1 MQATP
6 QQIYDYVMRK
16 YGDPRMA
23 AEAARRMTPMLQQV
37 QQNPFGQLGRPPE
50 ARATPMAPTAPT
62 GLRGFAQDVARS
74 LPISGEI
81 TSAADAVGAY
91 NRGDMV
97 GAGMAAAGA
106 IPMAGGI
113 FRKGGFRNMFRGRP
127 QQDEPVGVFPS
138 AQARDEFLQRAAER
152 SRLDDASRLKTAE
165 ERAEAAAQAERQQR
179 LDARAA
185 EMRGVRDDLR
195 KMPAAA
201 ARARA
206 AREQNA
212 ADPPTTQP
220 GTPPARPDPQAQISS
235 NPVGPKAKPQ
245 TKADR
250 DKARAKAVEMWREND
265 GQMPEIKVDDL
276 RDILPNLSDRQLK
289 TLVKR
294 LRKEMEKSESPDV
307 LDRMRPVLGSA
318 SGILAGPAYV

>member
-16 YGDPRMA
+16 YGDPRLA
-23 AEAARRMTPMLQQV
+23 AEAVRRMTPMLQQV

-50 ARATPMAPTAPT
+50 ARATPMAPIAPT
-62 GLRGFAQDVARS
+62 GVRGFAQDVARS

-81 TSAADAVGAY
+81 TAAADAVGAY

-113 FRKGGFRNMFRGRP
+113 FRKGGFRNMFRGKP
-127 QQDEPVGVFPS
+127 KQDELDPRADKNPQGVFPS
-138 AQARDEFLQRAAER
+138 YQARDEFTDQSEIWER
-152 SRLDDASRLKTAE
+152 WVNMAKRKARE
-165 ERAEAAAQAERQQR
+165 ERQQR
-179 LDARAA
+179 LGARAA
-185 EMRGVRDDLR
+185 EMRDWRDSLR
-195 KMPAAA
+195 QMPGESS
-201 ARARA
+201 RMRPPG
-206 AREQNA
+206 EQNA
-212 ADPPTTQP
+212 ADQPTAQL
-220 GTPPARPDPQAQISS
+220 GTPPARPDPQAEISS
-235 NPVGPKAKPQ
+235 NPVRPKSKPQ

-276 RDILPNLSDRQLK
+276 RDILPNLSDGQLK

>member
-1 MQATP
+1 MREQA
-6 QQIYDYVMRK
+6 IYDYIMRK
-16 YGDPRMA
+16 YGDPRLA
-23 AEAARRMTPMLQQV
+23 AEAVRRMTPMLQQV
-37 QQNPFGQLGRPPE
+37 QQNPFGRLGRPPE
-50 ARATPMAPTAPT
+50 ARATPMAPIAPT

-74 LPISGEI
+74 LPVTGEI
-81 TSAADAVGAY
+81 TAAADAVGAY

-113 FRKGGFRNMFRGRP
+113 FRKGGFRNMFRGKP
-127 QQDEPVGVFPS
+127 KQDELDPRVYKNPQGVFPS
-138 AQARDEFLQRAAER
+138 YQARDEFLESMAKRKAR
-152 SRLDDASRLKTAE
+152 E
-165 ERAEAAAQAERQQR
+165 EGQQR
-179 LDARAA
+179 LGARAA
-185 EMRGVRDDLR
+185 EMRDLR
-195 KMPAAA
+195 DSLRQMPGESS
-201 ARARA
+201 RTRLPG
-206 AREQNA
+206 EQNA
-212 ADPPTTQP
+212 ADQPTAQL
-220 GTPPARPDPQAQISS
+220 GTPPARPDPQAEISS
-235 NPVGPKAKPQ
+235 NPVRPKSKPQ

-276 RDILPNLSDRQLK
+276 RDILPNLSDGQLK

>member
-1 MQATP
+1 MREQA
-6 QQIYDYVMRK
+6 IYDYIMRK
-16 YGDPRMA
+16 YGDPRLA
-23 AEAARRMTPMLQQV
+23 AEAVRRMTPMLQQV
-37 QQNPFGQLGRPPE
+37 QQNPFGRLGRPPE
-50 ARATPMAPTAPT
+50 ARATPMAPIAPT

-74 LPISGEI
+74 LPVTGEI
-81 TSAADAVGAY
+81 TAAADAVGAY

-113 FRKGGFRNMFRGRP
+113 FRKGGFRNMFRGKP
-127 QQDEPVGVFPS
+127 KQDELDPRVYKNPQGVFPS
-138 AQARDEFLQRAAER
+138 YQARDEFLESMAKRKAR
-152 SRLDDASRLKTAE
+152 E
-165 ERAEAAAQAERQQR
+165 EGQQR
-179 LDARAA
+179 LGARAA
-185 EMRGVRDDLR
+185 EMRDLR
-195 KMPAAA
+195 DSLRQMPGESS
-201 ARARA
+201 RTRLPG
-206 AREQNA
+206 EQNA
-212 ADPPTTQP
+212 ADQPTAQL
-220 GTPPARPDPQAQISS
+220 GTPPARPDPQAEISS
-235 NPVGPKAKPQ
+235 NPVRPKSKPQ

-265 GQMPEIKVDDL
+265 GQMPEIKIDDL
-276 RDILPNLSDRQLK
+276 RDILPNLSDGQLK

>member
-1 MQATP
+1 L
-6 QQIYDYVMRK
+6 
-16 YGDPRMA
+16 A
-23 AEAARRMTPMLQQV
+23 AEAARRMTPMLQQA

-50 ARATPMAPTAPT
+50 ARATPMAPIAPT

-74 LPISGEI
+74 LPVTGEI
-81 TSAADAVGAY
+81 TAAADAVGAY

-113 FRKGGFRNMFRGRP
+113 FRKGGFRNMFRGKP
-127 QQDEPVGVFPS
+127 KQDELDPRADKNPQGVFPS
-138 AQARDEFLQRAAER
+138 YQARDEFLESMAKRKAR
-152 SRLDDASRLKTAE
+152 E
-165 ERAEAAAQAERQQR
+165 EGQQR
-179 LDARAA
+179 LGARAA
-185 EMRGVRDDLR
+185 EMRDLR
-195 KMPAAA
+195 DSLRQMPGESS
-201 ARARA
+201 RTRLPG
-206 AREQNA
+206 EQNA
-212 ADPPTTQP
+212 ADQPTAQL
-220 GTPPARPDPQAQISS
+220 GTPPVRPDPQIETSS
-235 NPVGPKAKPQ
+235 NPVRPKAKPQ

-265 GQMPEIKVDDL
+265 GQMPEIKIDDL
-276 RDILPNLSDRQLK
+276 RDILPNLSDGQLK

>member
-16 YGDPRMA
+16 YGDPRLA
-23 AEAARRMTPMLQQV
+23 AEAVRRMTPMLQQV
-37 QQNPFGQLGRPPE
+37 QKNPFGRLGRPPE
-50 ARATPMAPTAPT
+50 ARATPMAPIAPT

-74 LPISGEI
+74 LPVTGEI

-113 FRKGGFRNMFRGRP
+113 FRKGGFLNMFRGKP
-127 QQDEPVGVFPS
+127 KQDELDPRAYNKIPKGVFPS
-138 AQARDEFLQRAAER
+138 YEARDEFLEIMAKRKARE
-152 SRLDDASRLKTAE
+152 
-165 ERAEAAAQAERQQR
+165 ERQQR
-179 LDARAA
+179 LGARAA
-185 EMRGVRDDLR
+185 EMRDWRDSLR
-195 KMPAAA
+195 QMPGESS
-201 ARARA
+201 RMRPPG
-206 AREQNA
+206 EQNA
-212 ADPPTTQP
+212 ADQPTAQL
-220 GTPPARPDPQAQISS
+220 GTPPARPDPQAEISS
-235 NPVGPKAKPQ
+235 NPVRPKSKPQ

-276 RDILPNLSDRQLK
+276 RDILPNLSDGQLK

>member
-1 MQATP
+1 MKAEAQATP

-23 AEAARRMTPMLQQV
+23 AEAARSMTPMLQRV

-81 TSAADAVGAY
+81 TSAADAVGEY
-91 NRGDMV
+91 NRGNMV

-106 IPMAGGI
+106 IPMVGGI
-113 FRKGGFRNMFRGRP
+113 FRKGFRNMFRGRP
-127 QQDEPVGVFPS
+127 KQDERDPRADEGPVGGEHS
-138 AQARDEFLQRAAER
+138 YQARDEFLDRMAKRKAGE
-152 SRLDDASRLKTAE
+152 
-165 ERAEAAAQAERQQR
+165 ERQQR
-179 LDARAA
+179 LGARAV
-185 EMRGVRDDLR
+185 EMKALRDSLR
-195 KMPAAA
+195 EMPGQSS
-201 ARARA
+201 RTRPPG
-206 AREQNA
+206 EQDI
-212 ADPPTTQP
+212 ADNPR
-220 GTPPARPDPQAQISS
+220 RPDSQIETSA
-235 NPVGPKAKPQ
+235 NPVLPKTKPQ

-276 RDILPNLSDRQLK
+276 RDILPNLGDGQLK

-294 LRKEMEKSESPDV
+294 LKKEMEKSESPDV
-307 LDRMRPVLGSA
+307 LERMRPVLGSA

>member
-16 YGDPRMA
+16 YGDPRLA
-23 AEAARRMTPMLQQV
+23 AEAARRMAPMLQQA
-37 QQNPFGQLGRPPE
+37 QQNPFGRLGRPPE
-50 ARATPMAPTAPT
+50 ARATPMAPIAPT

-74 LPISGEI
+74 LPVTGEI
-81 TSAADAVGAY
+81 TAAADAVGAY
-91 NRGDMV
+91 NRGDLA
-97 GAGMAAAGA
+97 GAGMAAAAA
-106 IPMAGGI
+106 IPIVGGI
-113 FRKGGFRNMFRGRP
+113 FRKGGFRNMFRGKP
-127 QQDEPVGVFPS
+127 KQDELDPRADKNPQGVFPS
-138 AQARDEFLQRAAER
+138 YQARDEFLESMAKRKARE
-152 SRLDDASRLKTAE
+152 
-165 ERAEAAAQAERQQR
+165 ERQQR
-179 LDARAA
+179 LGARAA
-185 EMRGVRDDLR
+185 EMRDLR
-195 KMPAAA
+195 DSLRQMPGESS
-201 ARARA
+201 RTRLPG
-206 AREQNA
+206 EQNA
-212 ADPPTTQP
+212 ADQPTAQL
-220 GTPPARPDPQAQISS
+220 GTPPARPDPQIETSS
-235 NPVGPKAKPQ
+235 NPVRPKAKPQ

-276 RDILPNLSDRQLK
+276 RDILPNLSDGQLK

>member
-16 YGDPRMA
+16 YGDPRLA

-37 QQNPFGQLGRPPE
+37 QQNPFGRLGRPPE
-50 ARATPMAPTAPT
+50 ARATPMAPIAPT

-74 LPISGEI
+74 LPVTGEI
-81 TSAADAVGAY
+81 TAAADAVGAY

-113 FRKGGFRNMFRGRP
+113 FRKGGFRNMFRGKP
-127 QQDEPVGVFPS
+127 KQDELDPRAYKNPQGVFPS
-138 AQARDEFLQRAAER
+138 YQARDEFLESMAKRKARE
-152 SRLDDASRLKTAE
+152 
-165 ERAEAAAQAERQQR
+165 ERQQR
-179 LDARAA
+179 LGARAA
-185 EMRGVRDDLR
+185 EMRDLR
-195 KMPAAA
+195 DSLRQMPGESS
-201 ARARA
+201 RTRPPG
-206 AREQNA
+206 EQNA
-212 ADPPTTQP
+212 ADQPTAQL
-220 GTPPARPDPQAQISS
+220 GTPPARPDPQIETSS
-235 NPVGPKAKPQ
+235 NPVRPKAKPQ

-276 RDILPNLSDRQLK
+276 RDILPNLSDGQLK

>member
-23 AEAARRMTPMLQQV
+23 AEAVRRMTPMLQQV
-37 QQNPFGQLGRPPE
+37 QQNPFGRLGRPPE
-50 ARATPMAPTAPT
+50 ARATPMAPIAPT

-74 LPISGEI
+74 LPVTGEI
-81 TSAADAVGAY
+81 TAAADAVGAY

-113 FRKGGFRNMFRGRP
+113 FRKGGFRNMFRGKPKQEELDPRADKNP
-127 QQDEPVGVFPS
+127 QGVFPS
-138 AQARDEFLQRAAER
+138 YQARDEFTDQSEIWER
-152 SRLDDASRLKTAE
+152 WVNMAKRKARE
-165 ERAEAAAQAERQQR
+165 ERQQR
-179 LDARAA
+179 LGARAA
-185 EMRGVRDDLR
+185 EMRDWRDSLR
-195 KMPAAA
+195 QMPGESS
-201 ARARA
+201 RMRPPG
-206 AREQNA
+206 EQNA
-212 ADPPTTQP
+212 ADQPTAQL
-220 GTPPARPDPQAQISS
+220 GTPPARPDPQAEISS
-235 NPVGPKAKPQ
+235 NPVRPKSKPQ

-276 RDILPNLSDRQLK
+276 RDILPNLSDGQLK

-307 LDRMRPVLGSA
+307 LERMRPVLGSA

>member
-16 YGDPRMA
+16 YGDPRLA
-23 AEAARRMTPMLQQV
+23 AEAARRMTPMLQQA
-37 QQNPFGQLGRPPE
+37 QQNPFGRLGRPPE
-50 ARATPMAPTAPT
+50 ARATPMAPIAPT
-62 GLRGFAQDVARS
+62 GLRGFTQDVARS
-74 LPISGEI
+74 LPVTGEI
-81 TSAADAVGAY
+81 TAAADAVGAY

-113 FRKGGFRNMFRGRP
+113 FRKGGFRNMFRGNP
-127 QQDEPVGVFPS
+127 KQDELDPRADKNPKGVFPS
-138 AQARDEFLQRAAER
+138 YQARDEFLESMAKRKAR
-152 SRLDDASRLKTAE
+152 E
-165 ERAEAAAQAERQQR
+165 EGQQR
-179 LDARAA
+179 LGARAA
-185 EMRGVRDDLR
+185 EMRDLR
-195 KMPAAA
+195 DSLRQMPGESS
-201 ARARA
+201 RTRLPG
-206 AREQNA
+206 EQNA
-212 ADPPTTQP
+212 ADQPTAQL

-235 NPVGPKAKPQ
+235 NPVRPKAKPQ

-276 RDILPNLSDRQLK
+276 RDILPNLSDGQLK

>member
-16 YGDPRMA
+16 YGDPRLA
-23 AEAARRMTPMLQQV
+23 AEAARRMAPMLQQA
-37 QQNPFGQLGRPPE
+37 QQNPFGRLGRPPE
-50 ARATPMAPTAPT
+50 ARATPMAPIAPT

-74 LPISGEI
+74 LPVTGEI
-81 TSAADAVGAY
+81 TAAADAVGAY
-91 NRGDMV
+91 NRGDLA
-97 GAGMAAAGA
+97 GAGMAAAAA
-106 IPMAGGI
+106 IPIVGGI
-113 FRKGGFRNMFRGRP
+113 FRKGGFRNMFRGKP
-127 QQDEPVGVFPS
+127 KQDELDPRAYKNPQGVFPS
-138 AQARDEFLQRAAER
+138 YQARDEFLESMANRKAR
-152 SRLDDASRLKTAE
+152 E
-165 ERAEAAAQAERQQR
+165 ECQQR
-179 LDARAA
+179 LGARAA
-185 EMRGVRDDLR
+185 EMRDLR
-195 KMPAAA
+195 DSLRQMPGESS
-201 ARARA
+201 RTRPPG
-206 AREQNA
+206 EQNA
-212 ADPPTTQP
+212 ADNPR
-220 GTPPARPDPQAQISS
+220 RPDSQIEISS
-235 NPVGPKAKPQ
+235 DAVRPKAKTQ

-276 RDILPNLSDRQLK
+276 RDILPNLSDGQLK

>member
-16 YGDPRMA
+16 YGDPRLA
-23 AEAARRMTPMLQQV
+23 AEAVRRMTPMLQQV

-50 ARATPMAPTAPT
+50 ARATPMAPIAPT
-62 GLRGFAQDVARS
+62 GVRGFAQDVARS

-81 TSAADAVGAY
+81 TAAADAVGAY

-113 FRKGGFRNMFRGRP
+113 FRKGGFRNMFRGKPKQEELDPRADKNP
-127 QQDEPVGVFPS
+127 QGVFPS
-138 AQARDEFLQRAAER
+138 YQARDEFTDQSEIWER
-152 SRLDDASRLKTAE
+152 WVNMAKRKARE
-165 ERAEAAAQAERQQR
+165 ERQQR
-179 LDARAA
+179 LGARAA
-185 EMRGVRDDLR
+185 EMRDWRDSLR
-195 KMPAAA
+195 QMPGESS
-201 ARARA
+201 RMRPPG
-206 AREQNA
+206 EQNA
-212 ADPPTTQP
+212 ADQPTAQL
-220 GTPPARPDPQAQISS
+220 GTPPARPDPQAEISS
-235 NPVGPKAKPQ
+235 NPVRPKSKPQ

-276 RDILPNLSDRQLK
+276 RDILPNLSDGQLK

>member
-1 MQATP
+1 MREQA
-6 QQIYDYVMRK
+6 IYDYIMRK
-16 YGDPRMA
+16 YGDPRLA
-23 AEAARRMTPMLQQV
+23 AEAVRRMTPMLQQV
-37 QQNPFGQLGRPPE
+37 QQNPFGRLGRPPE
-50 ARATPMAPTAPT
+50 ARATPMAPIAPT

-74 LPISGEI
+74 LPVTGEI
-81 TSAADAVGAY
+81 TAAADAVGAY

-106 IPMAGGI
+106 IPIAGGI
-113 FRKGGFRNMFRGRP
+113 FRKGGFRNMFRGKP
-127 QQDEPVGVFPS
+127 KQDELDPRAYKNPQGVFPS
-138 AQARDEFLQRAAER
+138 YQARDEFLESMAKRKAR
-152 SRLDDASRLKTAE
+152 E
-165 ERAEAAAQAERQQR
+165 EGQQR
-179 LDARAA
+179 LGARAA
-185 EMRGVRDDLR
+185 EMRDLR
-195 KMPAAA
+195 DSLRQMPGESS
-201 ARARA
+201 RTRLPG
-206 AREQNA
+206 EQNA
-212 ADPPTTQP
+212 ADQPTAQL
-220 GTPPARPDPQAQISS
+220 GTPPARPDPQAEISS
-235 NPVGPKAKPQ
+235 NPVRPKSKPQ

-276 RDILPNLSDRQLK
+276 RDILPNLSDGQLK

>member
-1 MQATP
+1 MREQA
-6 QQIYDYVMRK
+6 IYDYIMRK
-16 YGDPRMA
+16 YGDPRLA
-23 AEAARRMTPMLQQV
+23 AEAVRRMTPMLQQA
-37 QQNPFGQLGRPPE
+37 QQNPFGRLGRPPE
-50 ARATPMAPTAPT
+50 ARATPMAPIAPT

-74 LPISGEI
+74 LPVTGEI
-81 TSAADAVGAY
+81 TAAADAVGAY

-113 FRKGGFRNMFRGRP
+113 FRKGGFRNMFRGKP
-127 QQDEPVGVFPS
+127 KQDELDPRAYKNPQGVFPS
-138 AQARDEFLQRAAER
+138 YQARDEFLESMAKRKAR
-152 SRLDDASRLKTAE
+152 E
-165 ERAEAAAQAERQQR
+165 EGQQR
-179 LDARAA
+179 LGARAA
-185 EMRGVRDDLR
+185 EMRDLR
-195 KMPAAA
+195 DSLRQMPGESS
-201 ARARA
+201 RTRLPG
-206 AREQNA
+206 EQNA
-212 ADPPTTQP
+212 ADQPTAQL
-220 GTPPARPDPQAQISS
+220 GTPPARPDPQAEISS
-235 NPVGPKAKPQ
+235 NPVRPKSKPQ

-265 GQMPEIKVDDL
+265 GQMPEIKIDDL
-276 RDILPNLSDRQLK
+276 RDILPNLSDGQLK

>member
-16 YGDPRMA
+16 YGDPRLA
-23 AEAARRMTPMLQQV
+23 AEAARRMTPMLQQA
-37 QQNPFGQLGRPPE
+37 QQNPFGRLGRPPE
-50 ARATPMAPTAPT
+50 ARATPMAPIAPT

-74 LPISGEI
+74 LPVTGEI
-81 TSAADAVGAY
+81 TAAADAVGAY

-113 FRKGGFRNMFRGRP
+113 FRKGGFRNMFRGKP
-127 QQDEPVGVFPS
+127 KQDELDPRADKNPQGVFPS
-138 AQARDEFLQRAAER
+138 YQARDEFLESMAKRKARE
-152 SRLDDASRLKTAE
+152 
-165 ERAEAAAQAERQQR
+165 ERQQR
-179 LDARAA
+179 LGARAA
-185 EMRGVRDDLR
+185 EMRDLR
-195 KMPAAA
+195 DSLRQMPGESS
-201 ARARA
+201 RTRLPG
-206 AREQNA
+206 EQNA
-212 ADPPTTQP
+212 ADQPTAQL
-220 GTPPARPDPQAQISS
+220 GTPPARPDPQAEISS
-235 NPVGPKAKPQ
+235 NPVRPKAKPQ

-265 GQMPEIKVDDL
+265 GQMPEIKIDDL
-276 RDILPNLSDRQLK
+276 RDILPNLSDGQLK

>member
-16 YGDPRMA
+16 YGDPRLA
-23 AEAARRMTPMLQQV
+23 AEAARRMTPMLQQA
-37 QQNPFGQLGRPPE
+37 QQNPFGRLGRPPE
-50 ARATPMAPTAPT
+50 ARATPMAPIAPT

-74 LPISGEI
+74 LPVTGEI
-81 TSAADAVGAY
+81 TAAADAVGAY

-113 FRKGGFRNMFRGRP
+113 FRKGGFRNMFRGKP
-127 QQDEPVGVFPS
+127 KQDERDPRAYKNPQGVFPS
-138 AQARDEFLQRAAER
+138 YQARDEFLESMEKRKAR
-152 SRLDDASRLKTAE
+152 E
-165 ERAEAAAQAERQQR
+165 ELQQR
-179 LDARAA
+179 LGARAA
-185 EMRGVRDDLR
+185 EMRDLR
-195 KMPAAA
+195 DSLRQMPGESS
-201 ARARA
+201 RTRPPG
-206 AREQNA
+206 EQNA
-212 ADPPTTQP
+212 ADQPTTQL
-220 GTPPARPDPQAQISS
+220 GTPPARPDSQAEISS
-235 NPVGPKAKPQ
+235 NPVGPRAKPQ

-276 RDILPNLSDRQLK
+276 RDILPNLSDGQLK

>member
-16 YGDPRMA
+16 YGDPRLA
-23 AEAARRMTPMLQQV
+23 AEAARRMTPMLQQA
-37 QQNPFGQLGRPPE
+37 QQNPFGRLGRPPE
-50 ARATPMAPTAPT
+50 ARATPMAPIAPT

-74 LPISGEI
+74 LPITGEI
-81 TSAADAVGAY
+81 TAAADAVGAY

-113 FRKGGFRNMFRGRP
+113 FRKGGFRNMFRGKP
-127 QQDEPVGVFPS
+127 KQDELDPRAYKNPQGVFPS
-138 AQARDEFLQRAAER
+138 YQARDEFLESMAKRKAR
-152 SRLDDASRLKTAE
+152 E
-165 ERAEAAAQAERQQR
+165 EGQQR
-179 LDARAA
+179 LGARAA
-185 EMRGVRDDLR
+185 EMRDLR
-195 KMPAAA
+195 DSLRQMPGESS
-201 ARARA
+201 RTRLPG
-206 AREQNA
+206 EQNA
-212 ADPPTTQP
+212 ADQPTAQL
-220 GTPPARPDPQAQISS
+220 GTPPARPDPQAEISS
-235 NPVGPKAKPQ
+235 NPVRPKSKPQ

-276 RDILPNLSDRQLK
+276 RDILPNLNDGQLR

>member
-1 MQATP
+1 MREQA
-6 QQIYDYVMRK
+6 IYDYIMRK
-16 YGDPRMA
+16 YGDPRLA
-23 AEAARRMTPMLQQV
+23 AEAVRRMTPMLQQV
-37 QQNPFGQLGRPPE
+37 QQNPFGRLGRPPE
-50 ARATPMAPTAPT
+50 ARATPMAPIAPT

-74 LPISGEI
+74 LPVTGEI
-81 TSAADAVGAY
+81 TAAADAVGAY

-113 FRKGGFRNMFRGRP
+113 FRKGGFRNMFRGKP
-127 QQDEPVGVFPS
+127 KQDELDPRAYKNPQGVFPS
-138 AQARDEFLQRAAER
+138 YQARDEFLESMAKRKAR
-152 SRLDDASRLKTAE
+152 E
-165 ERAEAAAQAERQQR
+165 EGQQR
-179 LDARAA
+179 LGARAA
-185 EMRGVRDDLR
+185 EMRDLR
-195 KMPAAA
+195 DSLRQMPGESS
-201 ARARA
+201 RTRPLG
-206 AREQNA
+206 EQTA
-212 ADPPTTQP
+212 ADNP
-220 GTPPARPDPQAQISS
+220 RMPDSQIETSS
-235 NPVGPKAKPQ
+235 NPVRPKAKPQ

-265 GQMPEIKVDDL
+265 GQMPEIKIDDL
-276 RDILPNLSDRQLK
+276 RDILPNLSDGQLK

>member
-1 MQATP
+1 MREQA
-6 QQIYDYVMRK
+6 IYDYIMRK
-16 YGDPRMA
+16 YGDPRLA
-23 AEAARRMTPMLQQV
+23 AEAVRRMTPMLQQV
-37 QQNPFGQLGRPPE
+37 QQNPFGRLGRPPE
-50 ARATPMAPTAPT
+50 ARATPMAPIAPT

-74 LPISGEI
+74 LPVTGEI
-81 TSAADAVGAY
+81 TAAADAVGAY

-113 FRKGGFRNMFRGRP
+113 FRKGGFRNMFRGKP
-127 QQDEPVGVFPS
+127 KQDELDPRVYKNPQGVFPS
-138 AQARDEFLQRAAER
+138 YQERDEFLESMAKRKAR
-152 SRLDDASRLKTAE
+152 E
-165 ERAEAAAQAERQQR
+165 EGQQR
-179 LDARAA
+179 LGARAA
-185 EMRGVRDDLR
+185 EMRDLR
-195 KMPAAA
+195 DSLRQMPGESS
-201 ARARA
+201 RTRLPG
-206 AREQNA
+206 EQNA
-212 ADPPTTQP
+212 ADQPTAQL
-220 GTPPARPDPQAQISS
+220 GTPPARPDPQAEISS
-235 NPVGPKAKPQ
+235 NPVRPKSKPQ

-276 RDILPNLSDRQLK
+276 RDILPNLSDGQLK

>member
-1 MQATP
+1 MPATP

-16 YGDPRMA
+16 YGDPRLA

-37 QQNPFGQLGRPPE
+37 QQNPFGRLGRPPE
-50 ARATPMAPTAPT
+50 ARATPMAPIAPT

-74 LPISGEI
+74 MPVTGEI
-81 TSAADAVGAY
+81 TAAADAIGAY
-91 NRGDMV
+91 NRGDMA

-138 AQARDEFLQRAAER
+138 AQARDEFLQSAAER
-152 SRLDDASRLKTAE
+152 SRLAEASRLKTAE
-165 ERAEAAAQAERQQR
+165 ERAEAAAQAERQQS

-185 EMRGVRDDLR
+185 EMRAVRDSLR
-195 KMPAAA
+195 QMPGESS
-201 ARARA
+201 RTR
-206 AREQNA
+206 
-212 ADPPTTQP
+212 
-220 GTPPARPDPQAQISS
+220 PPARPDPQAEISS
-235 NPVGPKAKPQ
+235 NPVRPKAKPQ

-276 RDILPNLSDRQLK
+276 RDILPNLSDGQLK
-289 TLVKR
+289 TLIKR

-307 LDRMRPVLGSA
+307 LERMRPVLGSA

>member
-16 YGDPRMA
+16 YGDPRLA
-23 AEAARRMTPMLQQV
+23 AEAVRRMTPMLQQV

-50 ARATPMAPTAPT
+50 ARATPMAPIAPT
-62 GLRGFAQDVARS
+62 GVRGFAQDVARS

-81 TSAADAVGAY
+81 TAAADAVGAY

-113 FRKGGFRNMFRGRP
+113 FRKGGFRNMFRGKPKQEELDPRADKNP
-127 QQDEPVGVFPS
+127 QGVFPS
-138 AQARDEFLQRAAER
+138 YQARDEFTDQSEIWER
-152 SRLDDASRLKTAE
+152 WVNMAKRKARE
-165 ERAEAAAQAERQQR
+165 ERQQR
-179 LDARAA
+179 LGARAA
-185 EMRGVRDDLR
+185 EMRDWRDSLR
-195 KMPAAA
+195 QMPGESS
-201 ARARA
+201 RMRPPG
-206 AREQNA
+206 EQNA
-212 ADPPTTQP
+212 ADQPTAQL
-220 GTPPARPDPQAQISS
+220 GTPPARPDPQAEISS
-235 NPVGPKAKPQ
+235 NPVRPKSKPQ

-276 RDILPNLSDRQLK
+276 RDILPNLSDGQLK

-307 LDRMRPVLGSA
+307 LERMRPVLGSA

>member
-1 MQATP
+1 MREQA
-6 QQIYDYVMRK
+6 IYDYIMRK
-16 YGDPRMA
+16 YGDPRLA
-23 AEAARRMTPMLQQV
+23 AEAVRRMTPMLQQA
-37 QQNPFGQLGRPPE
+37 QQNPFGRLGRPPE
-50 ARATPMAPTAPT
+50 ARATPMAPMAPT

-74 LPISGEI
+74 LPVTGEI
-81 TSAADAVGAY
+81 TAAADAVGAY

-113 FRKGGFRNMFRGRP
+113 FRKGGFRNMFRGKP
-127 QQDEPVGVFPS
+127 KQDELDPRAYKNPQGVFPS
-138 AQARDEFLQRAAER
+138 YQARDEFLESMAKRKAR
-152 SRLDDASRLKTAE
+152 E
-165 ERAEAAAQAERQQR
+165 EGQQR
-179 LDARAA
+179 LGARAA
-185 EMRGVRDDLR
+185 EMRDLR
-195 KMPAAA
+195 DSLRQMPGESS
-201 ARARA
+201 RTRLPG
-206 AREQNA
+206 EQNA
-212 ADPPTTQP
+212 ADNP
-220 GTPPARPDPQAQISS
+220 RMPDSQIETSS
-235 NPVGPKAKPQ
+235 NPVRPKAKPQ

-265 GQMPEIKVDDL
+265 GQMPEIKIDDL
-276 RDILPNLSDRQLK
+276 RDILPNLSDGQLK